1 MMYYIILISFIIVLL
16 VSTKLFKKRYRYAQ
30 LRELEAHK
38 AEMAKIHEWHKSLE
52 AKQRSEKIDI
62 ILEALERHEYRSD
75 KQ

>member
-1 MMYYIILISFIIVLL
+1 MMHYIILISFIIVLL
-16 VSTKLFKKRYRYAQ
+16 VSAKLFKKRYRYAQ
-30 LRELEAHK
+30 LRELEAYK

>member
-1 MMYYIILISFIIVLL
+1 
-16 VSTKLFKKRYRYAQ
+16 
-30 LRELEAHK
+30 
-38 AEMAKIHEWHKSLE
+38 HEWHKSLE